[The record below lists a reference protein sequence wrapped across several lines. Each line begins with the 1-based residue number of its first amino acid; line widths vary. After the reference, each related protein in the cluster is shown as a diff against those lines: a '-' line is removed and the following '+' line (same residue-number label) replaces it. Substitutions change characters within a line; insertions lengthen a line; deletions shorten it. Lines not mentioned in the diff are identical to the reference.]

1 MKEKF
6 QSFKEKLTT
15 DKKFKTQFISIATAC
30 VVVIAL
36 AVAIPV
42 GIHNSKVPS
51 TPVESES
58 SSQNNEFEISLTA
71 NAQAEITTEA
81 QTEPETEAQ
90 TQVTQPAPKPT
101 QSVTKAQKPAQSAT
115 KPAQSATKPA
125 AKPQTPGN
133 SNGSSSGSNN
143 GTAKSV
149 EELRNQMPP
158 QDRAEFDKLPAGLKQ
173 DFVNRGMSMTG
184 AAQAASYYNSDAKK
198 MSLYNSGATVDEW
211 GHSIRICPDCG
222 KPIGYGSHGT
232 CCKAIL
238 GDTTCDICG
247 TKISNNSC
255 HSCTKW

>member
-6 QSFKEKLTT
+6 QSFKEKLTN

-42 GIHNSKVPS
+42 GIHNSKVET

-71 NAQAEITTEA
+71 NAQAETTTEA

-90 TQVTQPAPKPT
+90 TQATQPAQKPT

-125 AKPQTPGN
+125 AKTSPNPNLTASEYQQLLDAGMPESLAKKSTSTYAIN
-133 SNGSSSGSNN
+133 SWK
-143 GTAKSV
+143 A
-149 EELRNQMPP
+149 
-158 QDRAEFDKLPAGLKQ
+158 D
-173 DFVNRGMSMTG
+173 VNRANGKVPTFNCS
-184 AAQAASYYNSDAKK
+184 
-198 MSLYNSGATVDEW
+198 E
-211 GHSIRICPDCG
+211 CG
-222 KPIGYGSHGT
+222 KLAGSGTHGT
-232 CCKAIL
+232 CVRF
-238 GDTTCDICG
+238 TTDGPCPVCG
-247 TKISNNSC
+247 EYVTAKTC
-255 HSCTKW
+255 HSCKY

>member
-6 QSFKEKLTT
+6 TSLKERLTN
-15 DKKFKTQFISIATAC
+15 DKKFKNQFISIATAC

-90 TQVTQPAPKPT
+90 TQATQPAPKPT

-125 AKPQTPGN
+125 AK
-133 SNGSSSGSNN
+133 SSPNPN
-143 GTAKSV
+143 LTAS
-149 EELRNQMPP
+149 EYQQLLDAGMP
-158 QDRAEFDKLPAGLKQ
+158 ESL
-173 DFVNRGMSMTG
+173 
-184 AAQAASYYNSDAKK
+184 AKK
-198 MSLYNSGATVDEW
+198 STSVVAVSKWKEDIESVNDTQHGYCEV
-211 GHSIRICPDCG
+211 CG
-222 KPIGYGSHGT
+222 KISGGGTHGT
-232 CCKAIL
+232 CCRWLTA
-238 GDTTCDICG
+238 DVTCPCCG
-247 TKISNNSC
+247 VKVSKGAC
-255 HSCTKW
+255 HTCSY

>member
-30 VVVIAL
+30 VVVIVL
-36 AVAIPV
+36 AIAIPV

-71 NAQAEITTEA
+71 NVQAEITTEA

-90 TQVTQPAPKPT
+90 TQATQPAPKPT

-158 QDRAEFDKLPAGLKQ
+158 QDRAEFDKLPAGLQQ
-173 DFVNRGMSMTG
+173 DFVDRGMSMSD
-184 AAQAASYYNSDAKK
+184 AHQAAGYYNDDAKT
-198 MSLYNSGATVDEW
+198 MNLHNSGATVDEW
-211 GHSIRICPDCG
+211 GCSIDICPRCG
-222 KPIGYGSHGT
+222 KVEGYGSHGT
-232 CCKAIL
+232 CLHVNRDKNC
-238 GDTTCDICG
+238 TICG
-247 TKISNNSC
+247 EPVKAGGC
-255 HSCTKW
+255 HTCKW

>member
-71 NAQAEITTEA
+71 NVQAEITTEA

-90 TQVTQPAPKPT
+90 TQATQPAPKPT

-125 AKPQTPGN
+125 P
-133 SNGSSSGSNN
+133 
-143 GTAKSV
+143 AKSPNPNLTAS
-149 EELRNQMPP
+149 EYQQLLNAGMP
-158 QDRAEFDKLPAGLKQ
+158 ESL
-173 DFVNRGMSMTG
+173 
-184 AAQAASYYNSDAKK
+184 AKK
-198 MSLYNSGATVDEW
+198 CTGVHAISAWKGDIESVNDTNPAHCE
-211 GHSIRICPDCG
+211 DCG
-222 KPIGYGSHGT
+222 KILGGGTHGT
-232 CCKAIL
+232 CGRYLTDITCPCCGELIHANTCHTCKY
-238 GDTTCDICG
+238 
-247 TKISNNSC
+247 
-255 HSCTKW
+255 

>member
-36 AVAIPV
+36 AIAIPV

-58 SSQNNEFEISLTA
+58 SSQNEFEISLTA
-71 NAQAEITTEA
+71 NVQAEITTEA
-81 QTEPETEAQ
+81 ETEPETEAQ
-90 TQVTQPAPKPT
+90 TQATQPAPKPT

-133 SNGSSSGSNN
+133 SNGSSSGSNS

-149 EELRNQMPP
+149 EELRNQLPP

-173 DFVNRGMSMTG
+173 DFVNRGMSMSD
-184 AAQAASYYNSDAKK
+184 ASQAAFYYNEDAKITN
-198 MSLYNSGATVDEW
+198 LYNSGATVDEW
-211 GHSIRICPDCG
+211 GCSIDICPRCG
-222 KPIGYGSHGT
+222 KVEGYGSHGT
-232 CCKAIL
+232 CLHVNRDKNC
-238 GDTTCDICG
+238 TICG
-247 TKISNNSC
+247 EPVKPGVC
-255 HSCTKW
+255 HTCKW

>member
-15 DKKFKTQFISIATAC
+15 DKKFKTQFVSITTAC
-30 VVVIAL
+30 VIVIAL
-36 AVAIPV
+36 AIAIPV

-90 TQVTQPAPKPT
+90 TQATQPAPKPT

-125 AKPQTPGN
+125 AKTSPNPN
-133 SNGSSSGSNN
+133 L
-143 GTAKSV
+143 TASEYQQLLNAGMPESLAKKSTSTYAMNCW
-149 EELRNQMPP
+149 EA
-158 QDRAEFDKLPAGLKQ
+158 D
-173 DFVNRGMSMTG
+173 VNRANGKVPTF
-184 AAQAASYYNSDAKK
+184 N
-198 MSLYNSGATVDEW
+198 
-211 GHSIRICPDCG
+211 CPDCG
-222 KPIGYGSHGT
+222 KLSGGGTHGT
-232 CCKAIL
+232 CVQFTTDGPCPVCGEFVKA
-238 GDTTCDICG
+238 DA
-247 TKISNNSC
+247 C
-255 HSCTKW
+255 HSCKY

>member
-6 QSFKEKLTT
+6 QSLKERLTT
-15 DKKFKTQFISIATAC
+15 DKKFKNQFISITTAC

-58 SSQNNEFEISLTA
+58 SSQNEFEISLTA

-90 TQVTQPAPKPT
+90 TQATQPAPKPT

-125 AKPQTPGN
+125 AKTSPNPN
-133 SNGSSSGSNN
+133 L
-143 GTAKSV
+143 TAS
-149 EELRNQMPP
+149 EYQQLLNAGMP
-158 QDRAEFDKLPAGLKQ
+158 ESL
-173 DFVNRGMSMTG
+173 
-184 AAQAASYYNSDAKK
+184 AKK
-198 MSLYNSGATVDEW
+198 STGVIAISPWKADIERVNDTQHAY
-211 GHSIRICPDCG
+211 CKDCG
-222 KPIGYGSHGT
+222 KILGGGTHGT
-232 CCKAIL
+232 CRRSST
-238 GDTTCDICG
+238 GDVTCPCCG
-247 TKISNNSC
+247 TFIPKDTC
-255 HSCTKW
+255 HTCSY

>member
-6 QSFKEKLTT
+6 QSFKEKLTN

-42 GIHNSKVPS
+42 GIHNSKVET

-71 NAQAEITTEA
+71 NAQAETTTEA

-90 TQVTQPAPKPT
+90 TQATQPAPKPT

-125 AKPQTPGN
+125 AK
-133 SNGSSSGSNN
+133 SSPNPN
-143 GTAKSV
+143 LTASEYQQLLDAGMPESLAKKSTSTYAMNCW
-149 EELRNQMPP
+149 EA
-158 QDRAEFDKLPAGLKQ
+158 D
-173 DFVNRGMSMTG
+173 VNRVNGKVPTMT
-184 AAQAASYYNSDAKK
+184 
-198 MSLYNSGATVDEW
+198 
-211 GHSIRICPDCG
+211 CPDCG
-222 KPIGYGSHGT
+222 KLSGGGTHGT
-232 CCKAIL
+232 CAQFSVDKNCPVCGEYVKAW
-238 GDTTCDICG
+238 T
-247 TKISNNSC
+247 C
-255 HSCTKW
+255 HSCKY

>member
-36 AVAIPV
+36 AIAIPV

-58 SSQNNEFEISLTA
+58 SSENNEFEISLTA
-71 NAQAEITTEA
+71 NVQAEITTEA

-90 TQVTQPAPKPT
+90 TQATQPAPKPT

-125 AKPQTPGN
+125 AKTSPNPN
-133 SNGSSSGSNN
+133 L
-143 GTAKSV
+143 TAS
-149 EELRNQMPP
+149 EYQQLLNAGMP
-158 QDRAEFDKLPAGLKQ
+158 ESL
-173 DFVNRGMSMTG
+173 
-184 AAQAASYYNSDAKK
+184 AKK
-198 MSLYNSGATVDEW
+198 STDITATAEW
-211 GHSIRICPDCG
+211 KADIERVNDTQHGYCQACG
-222 KPIGYGSHGT
+222 KIQGSGTHGT
-232 CCKAIL
+232 CGKSSATDYTRSCCGVYVPRSACH
-238 GDTTCDICG
+238 TC
-247 TKISNNSC
+247 SY
-255 HSCTKW
+255 